1 MIIFPYTLVYSFS
14 FIFCFLSYFIYSA
27 LISYIESDEGGES
40 EPVWR
45 GYFYAC
51 LMLICAQVQSFLLA
65 QYFMK
70 MFIVGLRIRT
80 GVISAVYRKVSFIM
94 IDVTVCVQ

>member
-27 LISYIESDEGGES
+27 LISYIESDEVVES